1 MAGEGSASAEHR
13 ISLLARCGLLVDLQ
27 RKENSASLEGYIG

>member
-27 RKENSASLEGYIG
+27 RKKTQRRYKGI